1 MFQIS
6 LKAARVN
13 AGLKQSE
20 AAKLIGVTAKTLRHY
35 ENGITAIPG
44 WRLRKAASI
53 YGLSEDR
60 IRVPIVRDGKY
71 DEEEDEKNLC
81 NTTV

>member
-35 ENGITAIPG
+35 ENGVTAIPG

-53 YGLSEDR
+53 YGISEDM
-60 IRVPIVRDGKY
+60 IRVPIVHDGKY
-71 DEEEDEKNLC
+71 DEEDEKIF
-81 NTTV
+81 T